1 MQIHSKMKMRTRTCP
16 EMISFNKGLKVSS
29 TRTVQPAL
37 SCVMAERLFS
47 PAACS
52 PSPYDSVYLVFMYT
66 VEISNMLTSLDKCK
80 KAVTSSLSL
89 ESRFIL

>member
-1 MQIHSKMKMRTRTCP
+1 MQIRSKIKMRTRTCP

-29 TRTVQPAL
+29 TRTIQPAL
-37 SCVMAERLFS
+37 RCVMAESVCS

-52 PSPYDSVYLVFMYT
+52 LSPYDSIYLVFMCT

-80 KAVTSSLSL
+80 KAVTSSMSL
-89 ESRFIL
+89 ESPFIL